1 MKSIT
6 FAILRQLSHLS
17 FRSGE
22 TIAKELGISRAS
34 VWLAL
39 KEIDA
44 HGVQLFRLA
53 GKGYRLKEPVQWL
66 IPGEIQRL
74 LGDKA
79 KLLDLEIV
87 PSTESTNTTLMK
99 KTALGA
105 AHGSCLI
112 TELQTQGR
120 GRRGRAWQSTLGGSL
135 AFSLLWRFNQGAGF
149 LSGLSLVVGIAII
162 RAFKQLAVPG
172 VSLKWPNDILHERRK
187 LAGILIELQGDMH
200 GPCAAVIGIGINV
213 KLPEQARSEIDQ
225 PVTDLTAIHPGLPDR
240 NRLLASLLS
249 HLLDVLEQFQ
259 DSGFSGF
266 QEEWIKYH
274 TYHGQSVT
282 LLMPDGRKEP
292 GIVTGVAPDGSL
304 LVTHEGRERHFN
316 SGEISL
322 RGIAC

>member
-1 MKSIT
+1 MKPLA
-6 FAILRQLSHLS
+6 FAILHQLSHLS

-22 TIAKELGISRAS
+22 TIAGELGISRAS

-44 HGVQLFRLA
+44 HGIQLFRLA
-53 GKGYRLKEPVQWL
+53 GKGYRLREPIQWL
-66 IPGEIQRL
+66 LLDEIQRQ

-79 KLLDLEIV
+79 NLFDLEIV
-87 PSTESTNTTLMK
+87 PVAESTNTALMQ

-112 TELQTQGR
+112 AELQTQGR
-120 GRRGRAWQSTLGGSL
+120 GRRGRAWQSSLGGSL

-149 LSGLSLVVGIAII
+149 LSGLSLVAGIALM
-162 RAFKQLAVPG
+162 RAFNQLAFPG
-172 VSLKWPNDILHERRK
+172 ISLKWPNDILHERRK

-200 GPCAAVIGIGINV
+200 GPCAAVIGIGINI

-225 PVTDLTAIHPGLPDR
+225 PVTDLATISLGVPDR
-240 NRLLASLLS
+240 NHLLASLLS
-249 HLLDVLEQFQ
+249 HLADALEQFQ

-266 QEEWIKYH
+266 QEEWISYH
-274 TYHGQSVT
+274 AYHGEAVT

-304 LVTHEGRERHFN
+304 LVTHEGQERRFN

-322 RGIAC
+322 RGAAC

>member
-1 MKSIT
+1 MKPLA

-22 TIAKELGISRAS
+22 AIARELGISRAS

-53 GKGYRLKEPVQWL
+53 GKGYRLSEPVQWL
-66 IPGEIQRL
+66 SSGEIRQQ

-87 PSTESTNTTLMK
+87 PVTESTNTTLMK

-120 GRRGRAWQSTLGGSL
+120 GRRGRAWQSSLGGSL

-149 LSGLSLVVGIAII
+149 LSGLSLVVGIALM
-162 RAFKQLAVPG
+162 RAFNQLAIPG

-213 KLPEQARSEIDQ
+213 KLPEQACSEIDQ
-225 PVTDLTAIHPGLPDR
+225 PATDLATIRSGLPDR

-249 HLLDVLEQFQ
+249 HLIEALEQFQ

-266 QEEWIKYH
+266 QEEWISYH
-274 TYHGQSVT
+274 TYHGEAVT

-292 GIVTGVAPDGSL
+292 GTVTGVAPDGSL
-304 LVTHEGRERHFN
+304 LVTQEGRERRFN

-322 RGIAC
+322 RGAAC